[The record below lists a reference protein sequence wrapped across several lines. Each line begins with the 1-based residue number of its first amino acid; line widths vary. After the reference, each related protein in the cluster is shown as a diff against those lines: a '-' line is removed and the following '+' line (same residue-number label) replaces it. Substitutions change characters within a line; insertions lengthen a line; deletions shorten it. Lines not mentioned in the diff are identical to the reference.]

1 MIAVFKWPAVLML
14 CSAAAHGGT
23 LDLSFR
29 DDNNHPLK
37 DVIAVLLPATPEN
50 SPEAKNPGH
59 DPATVDQRERQFA
72 PHVSAIRTNTLVKF
86 PNSDNIRHHV
96 YSFSPAK
103 RFELRLY
110 HGTTAEPVLFDRPGK
125 VVLGCNIHDSMLA
138 YIYVVDSEYF
148 GVADKQGEIGLSD
161 VPPGQYQ
168 LEIHHPRY
176 PETITRDVTVTADSR
191 LRQRFTLGPLEPDPR
206 DAAPKS
212 ELEAMFKH

>member
-1 MIAVFKWPAVLML
+1 ML
-14 CSAAAHGGT
+14 CNAAAHGGT
-23 LDLSFR
+23 LDLNFR
-29 DDNNHPLK
+29 DDNNRPLA
-37 DVIAVLLPATPEN
+37 DVVVALLPAAPGN
-50 SPEAKNPGH
+50 ASEAKSPGH
-59 DPATVDQRERQFA
+59 DEAIVDQRERQFD

-110 HGTTAEPVLFDRPGK
+110 HGTTAEPVLFDRPGE

-138 YIYVVDSEYF
+138 YIYVVDSEHF
-148 GVADKQGEIGLSD
+148 GVADKQGEISLTG

-176 PETITRDVTVTADSR
+176 PETMAREVTVTADSR
-191 LRQRFTLGPLEPDPR
+191 LRQRFALGPLEPDPR
-206 DAAPKS
+206 DAPPES
-212 ELEAMFKH
+212 ELEAMFER